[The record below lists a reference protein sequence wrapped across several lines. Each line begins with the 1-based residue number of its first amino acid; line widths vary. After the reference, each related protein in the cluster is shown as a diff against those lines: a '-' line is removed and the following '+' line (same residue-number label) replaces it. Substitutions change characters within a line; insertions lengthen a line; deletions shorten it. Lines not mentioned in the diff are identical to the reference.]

1 MPTAAIYAR
10 KSVLNEKSESLENQI
25 KRGKQFAENRGWNT
39 LIYKD
44 EGYSGKD
51 TARPGFERMLTDA
64 EKGKFQYL
72 ICYRLDRVSRNVADF
87 SSFIEKL
94 NELGIGFISISE
106 NFDTTTPMGRAMM
119 MIASVFA
126 QLERETIAERV
137 KDNMIDIA
145 KSGSWTGGPVN
156 FGFDIQKVTVTE
168 NGKQKEIS
176 KLVINEDEAEIVKKF
191 YEWYLEPKGS
201 IRNNVFEAN
210 KREYKTKN
218 GDLWNQNQMGRLL
231 RNPKYCI
238 ATPEVYDYFVN
249 ETEITVVNNRDE
261 FDGKHALQYYNRR
274 KPYKNTTRLRDQKEW
289 IVAISDHKGIIPG
302 NKWVETQR
310 KLNKRANKH
319 PRQGTGKK
327 GLLAYLVKCG
337 KCGSSMSYYLNKK
350 NKNSNGYD
358 YAYYKCRKRVSQGK
372 HLCDNK
378 TIRAHRLEEAVIKTI
393 KKICSDQNFIKKTI
407 EKVKNEI
414 NNKQEPLLKEKQKI
428 LKQIDGIN
436 VEIKR
441 LIRALGKGS
450 IPEELIE
457 ERIKELNAE
466 KSNLTNKLEEIK
478 ANIGFTSTDSINA
491 DIFKEYAMKFNNT
504 FDDLNLEEKRKFL
517 QSLIKE
523 IRVTDDKVDIHMH
536 FMPQTC
542 GNSEFLSRTDTDSL
556 K

>member
-10 KSVLNEKSESLENQI
+10 KSVLNEKSESIENQI
-25 KRGKQFAENRGWNT
+25 KRGKEFAKNKGWNT
-39 LIYKD
+39 IIYKD

-51 TARPGFERMLTDA
+51 TSRPGFESMMKDA
-64 EKGKFQYL
+64 EEGKFQYL

-87 SSFIEKL
+87 SSLIEEL

-137 KDNMIDIA
+137 KDNMLDKA

-156 FGFDIQKVTVTE
+156 FGFDVEKVTVME

-176 KLVINEDEAEIVKKF
+176 KLVINEKESEIVKEF
-191 YEWYLEPKGS
+191 FDWYLQPGGS
-201 IRNNVFEAN
+201 IRNNVITAN
-210 KREYKTKN
+210 KKGYKTKN
-218 GDLWNQNQMGRLL
+218 GSLWNQNQMGRLL

-238 ATPEVYDYFVN
+238 ATPEVYDYFIN

-274 KPYKNTTRLRDQKEW
+274 KPYKNTTRLRNQKEW

-319 PRQGTGKK
+319 PRKGTGKR

-337 KCGSSMSYYLNKK
+337 KCGSSMAYYLNKK
-350 NKNSNGYD
+350 NSNDYD
-358 YAYYKCRKRVSQGK
+358 YAYYKCRRRVSQGK
-372 HLCDNK
+372 HLCDNN
-378 TIRAHRLEEAVIKTI
+378 TVRAHRLEEAVIK
-393 KKICSDQNFIKKTI
+393 KVKQICSDKNFIEKTI
-407 EKVKNEI
+407 EKTKKEI
-414 NNKQEPLLKEKQKI
+414 NKKREPLLKERQKI
-428 LKQIDGIN
+428 SKQIDNIN
-436 VEIKR
+436 IEIKR

-450 IPEELIE
+450 IPEDLIE
-457 ERIKELNAE
+457 ERIKELNRE
-466 KSNLTNKLEEIK
+466 KSDLTDRLEKIE
-478 ANIGFTSTDSINA
+478 ADIGFTSTDSINA
-491 DIFKEYAMKFNNT
+491 DIFKEYAVKFNNT
-504 FDDLNLEEKRKFL
+504 FNDLNLEEKRRFL

-523 IRVTDDKVDIHMH
+523 IRVTDDRVDIYMH
-536 FMPQTC
+536 FIPQSSD
-542 GNSEFLSRTDTDSL
+542 NSEFLSRTDTGSL